1 MESEKESERSGEDI
15 RGATEV
21 EKAGA
26 TEVEKAEGNDLPDNN
41 PQTLSKKLANPLAGF
56 TPEQLSNQG
65 ETFCAQHGI
74 TDDKDVRAFRLGA
87 QLAGAEDWRT
97 VEGMTDEERAVL
109 EKEEKSKW
117 TNPKKLYL
125 VVLSTLSRCPWW
137 EMSYVLTAR

>member
-1 MESEKESERSGEDI
+1 M
-15 RGATEV
+15 
-21 EKAGA
+21 
-26 TEVEKAEGNDLPDNN
+26 
-41 PQTLSKKLANPLAGF
+41 
-56 TPEQLSNQG
+56 
-65 ETFCAQHGI
+65 
-74 TDDKDVRAFRLGA
+74 RAFRLGA
-87 QLAGAEDWRT
+87 QLAGAENWRA